1 MAARSA
7 TLAVGIIGQD
17 QAARLPPLLRHAS
30 RFADEILYVDG
41 GSTDDSRRVVEAF
54 PKARFISRRFD
65 GNFAR
70 QRNVVMENLR
80 SDWVLFLDTDE
91 LAGPL
96 LLRLLPR
103 LLASGFGSISMPR
116 YWLASENPA
125 LYVDSPRH
133 YPDRQTRLIRN
144 RPGARYDESRPV
156 HEWIPRQHRDPVLR
170 LKHAHLLHY
179 CLLWEDRAARE
190 RKVARYESVR
200 HDPLNREL
208 YLFEDFRHRL
218 RPCRE
223 AWLDGGTRTSS
234 VDAALDLLRFG
245 AFALRHGAFSSG
257 AAKTAEHAAGEP
269 GGGG

>member
-30 RFADEILYVDG
+30 RFADEIVYVDG
-41 GSTDDSRRVVEAF
+41 GSTDDSNSVVETF
-54 PKARFISRRFD
+54 PKARFISHPFD

-91 LAGPL
+91 LAGPQL
-96 LLRLLPR
+96 LWLLPR
-103 LLASGFGSISMPR
+103 LLASGFGSVSMPR
-116 YWLASENPA
+116 YWLASERPA

-156 HEWIPRQHRDPVLR
+156 HEWIPHQRRDPVLR
-170 LKHAHLLHY
+170 LSRAHLLHY

-190 RKVARYESVR
+190 RKVARYESSR

-208 YLFEDFRHRL
+208 YLFEDFPYRL

-223 AWLDGGTRTSS
+223 AWLDGAASS
-234 VDAALDLLRFG
+234 SGVDTALDLLRFG
-245 AFALRHGAFSSG
+245 AYALRHGAFTSG
-257 AAKTAEHAAGEP
+257 DG
-269 GGGG
+269 